1 MLSILCHFHGLLFAR
16 ATLGFYSYI
25 DQRNGPYSEGMFV
38 VIVVDEC
45 FGDFASTEP
54 MKGPAPNAWQL
65 SVELNAG
72 VKFSHGDG
80 WTCCYALLHS
90 LGLGAALSQWRAH
103 IVTAFLTLIFPV
115 N

>member
-45 FGDFASTEP
+45 FGDLGDLALVEIDQWKQRCLLILIASQVASARIPT
-54 MKGPAPNAWQL
+54 
-65 SVELNAG
+65 S
-72 VKFSHGDG
+72 
-80 WTCCYALLHS
+80 
-90 LGLGAALSQWRAH
+90 
-103 IVTAFLTLIFPV
+103 
-115 N
+115 

>member
-45 FGDFASTEP
+45 FGDFAGTDNTERFTDE
-54 MKGPAPNAWQL
+54 M
-65 SVELNAG
+65 
-72 VKFSHGDG
+72 
-80 WTCCYALLHS
+80 
-90 LGLGAALSQWRAH
+90 RASRS
-103 IVTAFLTLIFPV
+103 
-115 N
+115 